1 MVDLLLFMAKMSQ
14 IVISFVGE
22 KRRSGRSA
30 EKP

>member
-14 IVISFVGE
+14 IVISFAGE
-22 KRRSGRSA
+22 KRRSGRSV